1 MGTIRVLIAD
11 DNKEMRD
18 MLTSML
24 GAELNVIRAVGDG
37 GAALT
42 AATQLLADVA
52 ILDIGMPVL
61 NGIEVARRIRDTQT
75 NVAVVFLTACSDIDT
90 FDAAK
95 ESGSLAY
102 VLKLRLCSDLGAG
115 NQLGLERNSVRFSRR
130 GITTFF

>member
-24 GAELNVIRAVGDG
+24 GAEFDVIWAVGDG

-42 AATQLLADVA
+42 AATQLLPDVA
-52 ILDIGMPVL
+52 ILDICMPVL

-102 VLKLRLCSDLGAG
+102 VLKLRLCSDLVPAINLALSGTPFVSPG
-115 NQLGLERNSVRFSRR
+115 VG
-130 GITTFF
+130 

>member
-1 MGTIRVLIAD
+1 
-11 DNKEMRD
+11 MRD

-24 GAELNVIRAVGDG
+24 GAEFDVIRAVGDG

-42 AATQLLADVA
+42 AATQLLPDVA
-52 ILDIGMPVL
+52 ILDICMPVL

-102 VLKLRLCSDLGAG
+102 VLKLRLCISCP
-115 NQLGLERNSVRFSRR
+115 QS
-130 GITTFF
+130 TWP